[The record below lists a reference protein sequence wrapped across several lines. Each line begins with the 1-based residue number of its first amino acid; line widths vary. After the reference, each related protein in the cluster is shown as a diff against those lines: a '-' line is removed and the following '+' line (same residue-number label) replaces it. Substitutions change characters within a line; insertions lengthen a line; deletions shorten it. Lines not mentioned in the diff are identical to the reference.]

1 MRHIYLLI
9 TLLLGLLAGSVTYA
23 EQPRVEPAELS
34 REYQI
39 KAAMLYKIA
48 WFVRWKTQSFAD
60 TDSSINLCLSEP
72 EPFGLFL
79 DQVIDGRLFGK
90 NKRPLSIIRL
100 DEDNYHNKLVDCHLL
115 FVPKE
120 SLLPV
125 PSRSGLLVVSEGQ
138 PIATGNTHI
147 NFVTNGEHVVFEI
160 NRKKLKESRIR
171 VSSKL
176 LKLAHVV
183 RD

>member
-9 TLLLGLLAGSVTYA
+9 TLLLGFLAGSVTYA

-100 DEDNYHNKLVDCHLL
+100 DEDNYHNKLVGLSPAFCSERISVTCSIAIRITGGLRKASPLL
-115 FVPKE
+115 QAILILT
-120 SLLPV
+120 S
-125 PSRSGLLVVSEGQ
+125 
-138 PIATGNTHI
+138 
-147 NFVTNGEHVVFEI
+147 
-160 NRKKLKESRIR
+160 
-171 VSSKL
+171 
-176 LKLAHVV
+176 
-183 RD
+183 

>member
-1 MRHIYLLI
+1 MRNIYLLI
-9 TLLLGLLAGSVTYA
+9 TLLSGLLAGSVTYA
-23 EQPRVEPAELS
+23 EQPRVEPVELS

-48 WFVRWKTQSFAD
+48 WFVRWKTQNF
-60 TDSSINLCLSEP
+60 TDENSPIKLCLSEP

-79 DQVIDGRLFGK
+79 DKVVDGRLFGK
-90 NKRPLSIIRL
+90 NKRPLSIVRL
-100 DEDNYHNKLVDCHLL
+100 DEDNYHNKLGDCHLL

-147 NFVTNGEHVVFEI
+147 NFVTNGEHVVFEV